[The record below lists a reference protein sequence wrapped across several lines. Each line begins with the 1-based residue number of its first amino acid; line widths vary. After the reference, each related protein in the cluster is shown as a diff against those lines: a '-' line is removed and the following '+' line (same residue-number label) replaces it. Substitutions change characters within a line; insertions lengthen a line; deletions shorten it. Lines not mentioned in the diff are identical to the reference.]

1 MNVCAAQLEHHEF
14 RGKILELLEK
24 SGLRPNQLCLEI
36 TERCRHLDLAFLFRE
51 VEFFR
56 SKGIRV
62 ALDDFGT
69 GVSSLEVLLDLP
81 VDELKIDMSFTRD
94 IQNRPVNQALVKS
107 IIDFTEKANLET
119 CVEGVENQEVRD
131 HLMKYGA
138 TWFQGYF
145 YSKPMPIEELE
156 KMI

>member
-1 MNVCAAQLEHHEF
+1 M
-14 RGKILELLEK
+14 
-24 SGLRPNQLCLEI
+24 
-36 TERCRHLDLAFLFRE
+36 
-51 VEFFR
+51 
-56 SKGIRV
+56 
-62 ALDDFGT
+62 
-69 GVSSLEVLLDLP
+69 DLP

-107 IIDFTEKANLET
+107 IIDFTEKTNLET